1 MESQNLLGI
10 LVSAAKQVNQNG
22 VHVHRPSSHI
32 YQYFTYKFLLSQA
45 EHRSKQLE
53 RLGSIDNKVILIY
66 FTDHLDSIV
75 WFWSIVAAGAI
86 PCICP
91 PLVKDL
97 EQRQKN
103 AAHLQ
108 ELLGNPFVITTG
120 KLASEFPKL
129 NGLRIVTTGKSS
141 SPLRRLQTFIT
152 LLRSFLQVEDS
163 ASKR

>member
-22 VHVHRPSSHI
+22 IHVHRPSSNV
-32 YQYFTYKFLLSQA
+32 YQYLTYKFLLSQA
-45 EHRSKQLE
+45 ERRSKQLE
-53 RLGSIDNKVILIY
+53 RLGSINDKVILMY

-120 KLASEFPKL
+120 KLASEFPKR

-141 SPLRRLQTFIT
+141 SSLSRIRALIT
-152 LLRSFLQVEDS
+152 LLRSFLRVGDS